1 MSVVMARIDNR
12 LLHGIIVTQW
22 APVSGATRVMVID
35 DKVAGDEVLKSTM
48 RMARPAG
55 MAVSIISEQ
64 TALKNF
70 AAGKYDREKVFVIA
84 KEPET
89 MLRLV
94 ESGVELPSL
103 VVGGSLVK
111 EDGIQLT
118 QRAYASAEN
127 VQSYKALI
135 ARGVKVTAQFVPADK
150 PVSVADLI
158 QGGNMVNFTI
168 LQVVLLTLLA
178 FIKHVD
184 YYGIPMI
191 FVNYAVFWGLIT
203 GVVMGDWK
211 TGLVIGGTIQ
221 LMQLGVAGFGG
232 SSIPDYGTMAIIA
245 TAYGVTLGSDTGLAI
260 GLPVGMLGIQ
270 LDVVAKILNGFVVEK
285 SQKFCNEGKFN
296 QMNAILWVCPA
307 LFGLCAALPV
317 FVSVTLGQPA
327 VNWLLEVMPQWFLSG
342 LTLAGKMLP
351 AVGIA
356 MLLRYMPT
364 AKYFQYLLAGF
375 FLSAFLNVPI
385 IGAAIVGVA
394 LAIAFYQRAERDTE
408 LAAHASADAFIGE
421 DE

>member
-1 MSVVMARIDNR
+1 
-12 LLHGIIVTQW
+12 
-22 APVSGATRVMVID
+22 
-35 DKVAGDEVLKSTM
+35 
-48 RMARPAG
+48 
-55 MAVSIISEQ
+55 
-64 TALKNF
+64 
-70 AAGKYDREKVFVIA
+70 
-84 KEPET
+84 
-89 MLRLV
+89 
-94 ESGVELPSL
+94 
-103 VVGGSLVK
+103 
-111 EDGIQLT
+111 
-118 QRAYASAEN
+118 
-127 VQSYKALI
+127 
-135 ARGVKVTAQFVPADK
+135 
-150 PVSVADLI
+150 
-158 QGGNMVNFTI
+158 MVNFTI

-211 TGLVIGGTIQ
+211 TGLAIGGTIQ

-270 LDVVAKILNGFVVEK
+270 LDVIAKILNGFVVEK
-285 SQKFCNEGKFN
+285 SQKLCNEGKFK

-327 VNWLLEVMPQWFLSG
+327 VNWLLEVMPQW
-342 LTLAGKMLP
+342 
-351 AVGIA
+351 
-356 MLLRYMPT
+356 
-364 AKYFQYLLAGF
+364 

>member
-1 MSVVMARIDNR
+1 
-12 LLHGIIVTQW
+12 
-22 APVSGATRVMVID
+22 
-35 DKVAGDEVLKSTM
+35 
-48 RMARPAG
+48 
-55 MAVSIISEQ
+55 
-64 TALKNF
+64 
-70 AAGKYDREKVFVIA
+70 
-84 KEPET
+84 
-89 MLRLV
+89 
-94 ESGVELPSL
+94 
-103 VVGGSLVK
+103 
-111 EDGIQLT
+111 
-118 QRAYASAEN
+118 
-127 VQSYKALI
+127 
-135 ARGVKVTAQFVPADK
+135 
-150 PVSVADLI
+150 
-158 QGGNMVNFTI
+158 MVNFTI

-421 DE
+421 DHGKREHHRRRRGQALRLQGHQEGPAQRELALAHERVHLQLPDPAGRLSRLRPLAGPEEDLHERRGL

>member
-1 MSVVMARIDNR
+1 
-12 LLHGIIVTQW
+12 
-22 APVSGATRVMVID
+22 
-35 DKVAGDEVLKSTM
+35 
-48 RMARPAG
+48 
-55 MAVSIISEQ
+55 
-64 TALKNF
+64 
-70 AAGKYDREKVFVIA
+70 
-84 KEPET
+84 
-89 MLRLV
+89 
-94 ESGVELPSL
+94 
-103 VVGGSLVK
+103 
-111 EDGIQLT
+111 
-118 QRAYASAEN
+118 
-127 VQSYKALI
+127 
-135 ARGVKVTAQFVPADK
+135 
-150 PVSVADLI
+150 
-158 QGGNMVNFTI
+158 MVNFTI

-203 GVVMGDWK
+203 GVVMGDWQ

-221 LMQLGVAGFGG
+221 LMQLGVAG
-232 SSIPDYGTMAIIA
+232 
-245 TAYGVTLGSDTGLAI
+245 TGLAI

-270 LDVVAKILNGFVVEK
+270 LDVIVKILNGFVVEK
-285 SQKFCNEGKFN
+285 SQKFCDEGKFK
-296 QMNAILWVCPA
+296 QMNAILWVCPV

-364 AKYFQYLLAGF
+364 GKYFQYLLAGF

>member
-1 MSVVMARIDNR
+1 
-12 LLHGIIVTQW
+12 
-22 APVSGATRVMVID
+22 
-35 DKVAGDEVLKSTM
+35 
-48 RMARPAG
+48 
-55 MAVSIISEQ
+55 
-64 TALKNF
+64 
-70 AAGKYDREKVFVIA
+70 
-84 KEPET
+84 
-89 MLRLV
+89 
-94 ESGVELPSL
+94 
-103 VVGGSLVK
+103 
-111 EDGIQLT
+111 
-118 QRAYASAEN
+118 
-127 VQSYKALI
+127 
-135 ARGVKVTAQFVPADK
+135 
-150 PVSVADLI
+150 
-158 QGGNMVNFTI
+158 
-168 LQVVLLTLLA
+168 
-178 FIKHVD
+178 
-184 YYGIPMI
+184 
-191 FVNYAVFWGLIT
+191 
-203 GVVMGDWK
+203 
-211 TGLVIGGTIQ
+211 
-221 LMQLGVAGFGG
+221 
-232 SSIPDYGTMAIIA
+232 MAIIA

-270 LDVVAKILNGFVVEK
+270 LDVIAKILNGFVVEK
-285 SQKFCNEGKFN
+285 SQKLCNEGKFK

-394 LAIAFYQRAERDTE
+394 LAIAFYQRAEKDAE
-408 LAAHASADAFIGE
+408 LTAHASADAFIGE

>member
-150 PVSVADLI
+150 PVSVADSSK
-158 QGGNMVNFTI
+158 GGNMVNFTI

>member
-1 MSVVMARIDNR
+1 
-12 LLHGIIVTQW
+12 
-22 APVSGATRVMVID
+22 
-35 DKVAGDEVLKSTM
+35 
-48 RMARPAG
+48 
-55 MAVSIISEQ
+55 
-64 TALKNF
+64 
-70 AAGKYDREKVFVIA
+70 
-84 KEPET
+84 
-89 MLRLV
+89 
-94 ESGVELPSL
+94 
-103 VVGGSLVK
+103 
-111 EDGIQLT
+111 
-118 QRAYASAEN
+118 
-127 VQSYKALI
+127 
-135 ARGVKVTAQFVPADK
+135 
-150 PVSVADLI
+150 
-158 QGGNMVNFTI
+158 MVNFTI

-203 GVVMGDWK
+203 GVV
-211 TGLVIGGTIQ
+211 
-221 LMQLGVAGFGG
+221 
-232 SSIPDYGTMAIIA
+232 IPDYGTMAIIA

>member
-1 MSVVMARIDNR
+1 
-12 LLHGIIVTQW
+12 
-22 APVSGATRVMVID
+22 
-35 DKVAGDEVLKSTM
+35 
-48 RMARPAG
+48 
-55 MAVSIISEQ
+55 
-64 TALKNF
+64 
-70 AAGKYDREKVFVIA
+70 
-84 KEPET
+84 
-89 MLRLV
+89 
-94 ESGVELPSL
+94 
-103 VVGGSLVK
+103 
-111 EDGIQLT
+111 
-118 QRAYASAEN
+118 
-127 VQSYKALI
+127 
-135 ARGVKVTAQFVPADK
+135 
-150 PVSVADLI
+150 
-158 QGGNMVNFTI
+158 MVNFTI

-307 LFGLCAALPV
+307 LFGLCAALPG
-317 FVSVTLGQPA
+317 FSKEQILDAMSRCGLPA
-327 VNWLLEVMPQWFLSG
+327 DIRGER
-342 LTLAGKMLP
+342 LTLQDFSDL
-351 AVGIA
+351 
-356 MLLRYMPT
+356 
-364 AKYFQYLLAGF
+364 
-375 FLSAFLNVPI
+375 
-385 IGAAIVGVA
+385 AAI
-394 LAIAFYQRAERDTE
+394 LNSAEK
-408 LAAHASADAFIGE
+408 
-421 DE
+421 

>member
-1 MSVVMARIDNR
+1 
-12 LLHGIIVTQW
+12 
-22 APVSGATRVMVID
+22 
-35 DKVAGDEVLKSTM
+35 
-48 RMARPAG
+48 
-55 MAVSIISEQ
+55 
-64 TALKNF
+64 
-70 AAGKYDREKVFVIA
+70 
-84 KEPET
+84 
-89 MLRLV
+89 
-94 ESGVELPSL
+94 
-103 VVGGSLVK
+103 
-111 EDGIQLT
+111 
-118 QRAYASAEN
+118 
-127 VQSYKALI
+127 
-135 ARGVKVTAQFVPADK
+135 
-150 PVSVADLI
+150 
-158 QGGNMVNFTI
+158 MVNFTI

-203 GVVMGDWK
+203 GVVMGDWQ

-270 LDVVAKILNGFVVEK
+270 LDVVVKILNGFVVEK

-342 LTLAGKMLP
+342 LTLAGRCSRP
-351 AVGIA
+351 SVSPCCSATCQPPSTSSTCSPVSS
-356 MLLRYMPT
+356 
-364 AKYFQYLLAGF
+364 
-375 FLSAFLNVPI
+375 SAFLNVPI

-394 LAIAFYQRAERDTE
+394 LAIAFYQRAEKDAE
-408 LAAHASADAFIGE
+408 LTAHASADAFIGE

>member
-158 QGGNMVNFTI
+158 EGGNMVNFTI

>member
-1 MSVVMARIDNR
+1 
-12 LLHGIIVTQW
+12 
-22 APVSGATRVMVID
+22 
-35 DKVAGDEVLKSTM
+35 
-48 RMARPAG
+48 
-55 MAVSIISEQ
+55 
-64 TALKNF
+64 
-70 AAGKYDREKVFVIA
+70 
-84 KEPET
+84 
-89 MLRLV
+89 
-94 ESGVELPSL
+94 
-103 VVGGSLVK
+103 
-111 EDGIQLT
+111 
-118 QRAYASAEN
+118 
-127 VQSYKALI
+127 
-135 ARGVKVTAQFVPADK
+135 
-150 PVSVADLI
+150 
-158 QGGNMVNFTI
+158 MVNFTI

-203 GVVMGDWK
+203 GVVMGDW
-211 TGLVIGGTIQ
+211 Q
-221 LMQLGVAGFGG
+221 
-232 SSIPDYGTMAIIA
+232 
-245 TAYGVTLGSDTGLAI
+245 TGLAI

-270 LDVVAKILNGFVVEK
+270 LDVIAKILNGFVVEK
-285 SQKFCNEGKFN
+285 SQKLCNEGKFK

-394 LAIAFYQRAERDTE
+394 LAIAFYQRAEKDTE
-408 LAAHASADAFIGE
+408 LTAHASADAFIGE